1 MIEIS
6 ISTSFLIR
14 SDSDVITFT
23 ITFFESVF
31 VSSLLKKKYW
41 NGNSVYLSSGL
52 NIVNIDIF
60 RIPGRSTEA
69 NPMPTD
75 GRNSIEYAFYAK
87 DKHNQTNRISIT
99 RESSSIYDMLEYD

>member
-1 MIEIS
+1 MLGIS
-6 ISTSFLIR
+6 ISTSFSIR
-14 SDSDVITFT
+14 SDSDTITFT

-31 VSSLLKKKYW
+31 VSSSLKKNRR
-41 NGNSVYLSSGL
+41 NGNSVHLSSGL

-75 GRNSIEYAFYAK
+75 GRISIEYAFYAK
-87 DKHNQTNRISIT
+87 DKHNQTNRINIT
-99 RESSSIYDMLEYD
+99 RESVVHTICLND